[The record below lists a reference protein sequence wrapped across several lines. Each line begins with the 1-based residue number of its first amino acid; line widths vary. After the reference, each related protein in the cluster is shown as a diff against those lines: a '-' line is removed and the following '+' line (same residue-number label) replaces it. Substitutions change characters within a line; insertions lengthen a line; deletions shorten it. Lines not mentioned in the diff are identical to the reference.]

1 MSDDPKNE
9 NVLVGLKRYLE
20 YVNKDEVTE
29 ETVIAMPYGLVFAAV
44 RQIEVLVKSTE
55 MPEEGAS
62 ISIFHSVK
70 TNEVGVMFN
79 YHVKS
84 YRMPVNPDGRRF
96 AQAIKEACDSADV
109 KRIILSGLTS
119 PKGH

>member
-70 TNEVGVMFN
+70 TNEVGVIFN

-84 YRMPVNPDGRRF
+84 YRMPVNPD
-96 AQAIKEACDSADV
+96 
-109 KRIILSGLTS
+109 
-119 PKGH
+119 